1 MICPEEGLLQ
11 SYIDNELDP
20 EEKNHIE
27 RHLLSCENCAAVYK
41 GLKDTEDFTGDMM
54 GRYSQYVSK
63 NYSSSKG
70 KAWNGKYPEFDRK
83 LINDYSEKKERR
95 GAYLMSYVN
104 KYRKMAA
111 GFCIALLAIVCV
123 KVLPVSAAVTSFL
136 SIFRVENISGINL
149 SASDIQE
156 IQDVLSQ
163 NNADVD
169 IEKFGKIET
178 SGGEKQRATFAEA
191 EEFIGFPVLK
201 PMALAASDPEITKV
215 DPQVMNF
222 TLDVDGVNEVLK
234 SYGSEELLPSDID
247 RKTFTLNLS
256 RKVSMKYRV
265 NGEDIYIIQT
275 TAPELV
281 VPEGVDA
288 DEVYQSLINLPIIPD
303 NLQRQLASIKDWKNT
318 IYIPVTG
325 TDTKE
330 VDINGWKGY
339 IGSKE
344 EETGKTYSAVIW
356 SENGIIRS
364 IEGFASSE
372 EILEI
377 ARSMK

>member
-1 MICPEEGLLQ
+1 MNCPEEGLLR

-41 GLKDTEDFTGDMM
+41 GLKDTEDFTRDMM

-63 NYSSSKG
+63 NYSSSKA
-70 KAWNGKYPEFDRK
+70 KAWNGKYPDFNRE
-83 LINDYSEKKERR
+83 LIDDYSEKKERR

-111 GFCIALLAIVCV
+111 GFCIALFAIVCV

-178 SGGEKQRATFAEA
+178 LGGEKQKATFAEA
-191 EEFIGFPVLK
+191 EEFMGVPVLK
-201 PMALAASDPEITKV
+201 PKALAASNPEITKV
-215 DPQVMNF
+215 DPRTMNF
-222 TLDVDGVNEVLK
+222 TLNVDGVNEVLK

-247 RKTFTLNLS
+247 RKTFTLNIS
-256 RKVSMKYRV
+256 RKISMKYHV

-288 DEVYQSLINLPIIPD
+288 DEVYQSLINLPIIPE

-339 IGSKE
+339 TGSKE

-356 SENGIIRS
+356 SENGIIRTV
-364 IEGFASSE
+364 EGFVSSE
-372 EILEI
+372 KIIEI